1 MYDTIQLYMEQYDSF
16 LTRFKKELWGKCIE
30 QRVFDYIPQDK
41 VEKTKE
47 VFENNVL
54 NYQSQILQQEG
65 QGNIEALYPTL
76 IQSISKDVASLK
88 QVLRDNLSQQK
99 QDVFEQQ
106 LDVKQKEF
114 NTMMNKDVPP
124 TPQFSD
130 DKNDEPLD
138 KDNLD
143 ELIQRQM
150 KERES
155 VMNLNVGNTQNTVV
169 SSASPLS
176 PSSIPEMNV
185 VPPLPVH
192 QPPPPNWAKIEDQ
205 LKLQSSILQQIL
217 QSQIAILKKIK

>member
-1 MYDTIQLYMEQYDSF
+1 MEQYDSF

-65 QGNIEALYPTL
+65 QGNIQSLYPTL

-88 QVLRDNLSQQK
+88 QVSRDNLSQQK

-106 LDVKQKEF
+106 LDAKQKEF

-130 DKNDEPLD
+130 EQKEEPLD

-155 VMNLNVGNTQNTVV
+155 VMNLNVGDVQNTIV
-169 SSASPLS
+169 SSSPLS
-176 PSSIPEMNV
+176 PSTIPETNV
-185 VPPLPVH
+185 VTTLPVH
-192 QPPPPNWAKIEDQ
+192 QHPPPNWAKIEDQ

>member
-185 VPPLPVH
+185 VPSVPVH

-205 LKLQSSILQQIL
+205 LKLQSSILQQIV

>member
-1 MYDTIQLYMEQYDSF
+1 M
-16 LTRFKKELWGKCIE
+16 
-30 QRVFDYIPQDK
+30 
-41 VEKTKE
+41 
-47 VFENNVL
+47 
-54 NYQSQILQQEG
+54 
-65 QGNIEALYPTL
+65 

-185 VPPLPVH
+185 VPSVPVH

-205 LKLQSSILQQIL
+205 LKLQSSILQQIV